1 MGGRGGWLGF
11 EVGDDTGVGEVA
23 GDEAADMTV
32 DMLDERWVRMFG
44 YVACDVAEAIAPE
57 KSQCFEGFPVIDS
70 YAAKDDVSILKR
82 SVRRRGALVAGCR
95 RSNCKCL
102 RNAVAGIP
110 YVVQRGG

>member
-1 MGGRGGWLGF
+1 MMGGRGGWLGF
-11 EVGDDTGVGEVA
+11 EVGDDTGGGEVA

-70 YAAKDDVSILKR
+70 CAAKDDVSILKR
-82 SVRRRGALVAGCR
+82 RVRRRRILRLEGSISNRCSTDG
-95 RSNCKCL
+95 RSIISK
-102 RNAVAGIP
+102 R
-110 YVVQRGG
+110 QRPF